1 MKTHFVDPFAKTRPI
16 RRVESK
22 KPPRSVF
29 RAGCLTVS
37 GLAIIVGLIALVY
50 LLAPFR
56 TNILLLGIDRRAE
69 ETDISRADT
78 IILTTIIP
86 LKPYVGMLSI
96 PRDLWVTIPGVGENR
111 INTAHFFAE
120 NEQAGSG
127 PRATLET
134 IKQDFG
140 VDVDYYVRVRFDSVQ
155 ELADALGGVEVELD
169 TPMSGYQA
177 GRHILNGEQSLA
189 FVRDREGSDD
199 FFRMSRGQLFL
210 KSIAKQMLSPNYW
223 PRLPQTM
230 LVILNSVDT
239 NIPIWLWPRL
249 AFALLRA
256 GPGGIDARVI
266 SRDMVIPFTT
276 SGGAQ
281 VLGPRWDQ
289 INPMLLEMFGQ

>member
-1 MKTHFVDPFAKTRPI
+1 M
-16 RRVESK
+16 
-22 KPPRSVF
+22 F

-56 TNILLLGIDRRAE
+56 TNVLLLGIDRRAG

-177 GRHILNGEQSLA
+177 GRHILSGEQSLA

-239 NIPIWLWPRL
+239 NVPIWLWPHL

-266 SRDMVIPFTT
+266 SRDMVTPFTT